1 MRIPNVK
8 FEVNKMNF
16 LVLGCN
22 GMAGHII
29 SLYLIEQGHDVVGF
43 ARNKSAFIPTIIGD
57 ASNTELLRGV
67 ISAGNYDTVIN
78 AIGLLN
84 QFAEN
89 NHAASSFLNGYLPH
103 FLSDITA
110 DIPTQVIHM
119 STDCVFSGK
128 KGGYTELSQ
137 PDGATFYDRSKALG
151 ELNDNKNLTLR
162 NSIVG
167 PDIKANGIGLL
178 NWFMQQPGPAVNGYT
193 GAIWTG
199 QTTLQLAKTIEA
211 AAKDRAYGLVNA
223 VPETSI
229 TKYELLKLFNKYLR
243 GGELTI
249 NPVDGVTADKSL
261 VRTNFDFNY
270 LIPDY
275 ETMIAEMADWMK
287 AHKNLYPHY
296 NIK

>member
-1 MRIPNVK
+1 MK
-8 FEVNKMNF
+8 F
-16 LVLGCN
+16 LILGCN
-22 GMAGHII
+22 GMAGHVI
-29 SLYLIEQGHDVVGF
+29 SLYLSERGHDVTGF
-43 ARNKSAFIPTIIGD
+43 ARYKLPFVPSIKGD
-57 ASNTELLRGV
+57 ASNIELLRGV
-67 ISAGNYDTVIN
+67 IAAGKYDTVIN

-89 NHAASSFLNGYLPH
+89 NHAAASFLNGYLPH
-103 FLSDITA
+103 FLADITNNTA
-110 DIPTQVIHM
+110 TQIIHM

-137 PDGATFYDRSKALG
+137 PDGTTFYDRSKALG

-178 NWFMQQPGPAVNGYT
+178 NWFMQQSGPTVNGYI

-199 QTTLQLAKTIEA
+199 QTTLQLAKTMET
-211 AAKDRAYGLVNA
+211 AAKERAYGLVNA
-223 VPETSI
+223 VPESSI
-229 TKYELLKLFNKYLR
+229 TKFDLLKLFNRHLR

-261 VRTNFDFNY
+261 IRTNFDFNY
-270 LIPDY
+270 QIPDY
-275 ETMIAEMADWMK
+275 ETMVADMADWMK
-287 AHKNLYPHY
+287 VHKSLYPHY